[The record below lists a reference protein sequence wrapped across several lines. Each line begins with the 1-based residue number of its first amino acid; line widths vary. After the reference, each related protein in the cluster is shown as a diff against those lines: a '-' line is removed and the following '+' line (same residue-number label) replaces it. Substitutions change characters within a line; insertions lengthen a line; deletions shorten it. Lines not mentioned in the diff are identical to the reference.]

1 MGKSGFK
8 MNGSPMQR
16 NFGIGSPLLGKK
28 EDKFKQ
34 KSYNEVT
41 SSVTKDMTDE
51 QLREIA
57 VKQHLDKDGDARANK
72 YNVSF
77 DHLKALRN
85 AKNKSSEKKV
95 TTKSSE
101 EVVAPATLQESR
113 DSYYNREAFADEG
126 WFADTPA
133 PTEER
138 RKVLAE
144 ARKSGYMRDL
154 TTAVEKK
161 YGKELHEIDDPVDRQ
176 MAGDA
181 MIDEKGNILP
191 MSSPSGQ
198 YSGPIE
204 KKSPLY
210 KGKKS
215 RGFVMKRNRK

>member
-51 QLREIA
+51 QLREMA
-57 VKQHLDKDGDARANK
+57 
-72 YNVSF
+72 
-77 DHLKALRN
+77 
-85 AKNKSSEKKV
+85 
-95 TTKSSE
+95 TKSSE

-154 TTAVEKK
+154 RTAVEQK